1 MESLVIIDKFA
12 MVNSYP
18 SLVHTARHVSKTTGS
33 PWLSDLY
40 YVKSK
45 LNNISRWLRDWEGLK
60 WSRNM
65 VVVGEPAAGVIF
77 IKEIIDWVWY
87 MLIKLFL
94 FFYKKINP
102 ILVILNPF
110 IINYFVS
117 SSSVVERATVN
128 R

>member
-1 MESLVIIDKFA
+1 M
-12 MVNSYP
+12 
-18 SLVHTARHVSKTTGS
+18 
-33 PWLSDLY
+33 
-40 YVKSK
+40 
-45 LNNISRWLRDWEGLK
+45 
-60 WSRNM
+60 
-65 VVVGEPAAGVIF
+65 VGEPAAGVIF